1 MRLDLLVEDDAVGL
15 HACFADPAAY
25 THGYAM
31 HAAPTDLPGMRA
43 LLRRRFLAGQGLA
56 DGRGGGRTA
65 YAVRMLADSDL
76 GPRGTLV
83 GTSALLEADLA
94 NESVHLGSTFYGRR
108 WWGTAVNPE
117 VKLLL
122 LTHAFED
129 CGYGRVKI
137 QTDLLNTR
145 SQAAISRLGARREG
159 VLRRDVRR
167 EDGTFRDS
175 VVFSVL
181 RDEWPAVRD
190 GLRLRLRQ
198 AGGPAGSPAT
208 DG

>member
-1 MRLDLLVEDDAVGL
+1 M
-15 HACFADPAAY
+15 
-25 THGYAM
+25 
-31 HAAPTDLPGMRA
+31 
-43 LLRRRFLAGQGLA
+43 
-56 DGRGGGRTA
+56 
-65 YAVRMLADSDL
+65 
-76 GPRGTLV
+76 
-83 GTSALLEADLA
+83 
-94 NESVHLGSTFYGRR
+94 
-108 WWGTAVNPE
+108 
-117 VKLLL
+117 
-122 LTHAFED
+122 
-129 CGYGRVKI
+129 KI

-198 AGGPAGSPAT
+198 AGGPAGSSAT